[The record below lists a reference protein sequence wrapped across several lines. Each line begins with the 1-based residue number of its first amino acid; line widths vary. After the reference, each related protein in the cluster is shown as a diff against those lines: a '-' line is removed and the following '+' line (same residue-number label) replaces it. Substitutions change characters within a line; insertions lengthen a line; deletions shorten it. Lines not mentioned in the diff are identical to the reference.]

1 MLATLTRPKKKKT
14 HQSSQHGLFPV
25 QSLNFLTTL
34 PCIYFLLAFIFLAAF
49 IPRPLRFLFLHFLL
63 GYVFLLCH
71 LLFQFRTVSFFSENL
86 SFFQRR
92 RDSEDCLS
100 VAGRAPGS
108 GEPTM
113 SSVNPAPPLGG
124 FVHLDV
130 LGGQSI

>member
-1 MLATLTRPKKKKT
+1 MLGTLTRPKKKT

-34 PCIYFLLAFIFLAAF
+34 PCIYFLLAFIFWQH
-49 IPRPLRFLFLHFLL
+49 LFPDH
-63 GYVFLLCH
+63 YVFCFFIFFWGMFFFCATSSSSLG
-71 LLFQFRTVSFFSENL
+71 TVSFFSENL

-92 RDSEDCLS
+92 RDSEDRLS